1 MKRIILSVTFL
12 SCFLTSIH
20 SEILDDYQDVNL
32 KAVLTKNLGEVKKPE
47 FQKEILP
54 HDFTCFI
61 DLLQYGNKTRQ
72 SRAYTYSL
80 VKLFSNILKGSE
92 YVNAYAF
99 STLLEQL
106 PNTLKDYFIV
116 RKAENYLG
124 NKTLYD
130 VDMLDRFKEV
140 VNAMLYTKFT
150 SEFEV
155 FKKEPGEFLDNLS
168 GEIMQ
173 IAEEEMSIEQLRQS
187 IIRFLEIGLSKLVW
201 SPEDEGKTW
210 KSVKTVSHQLATLVD
225 NNILVDVN
233 DLDDLFWTLVYRYCY
248 FLDITGSDLSIEFYE
263 KVKSDIAG
271 QQLLFLE
278 LEEQEDRLVESKASY
293 LTRSLLQAEAKCRAY
308 KKGIIVQ

>member
-1 MKRIILSVTFL
+1 MKFIIFSAIFL
-12 SCFLTSIH
+12 SCFFTSIH
-20 SEILDDYQDVNL
+20 SEILDNYQDINTKV
-32 KAVLTKNLGEVKKPE
+32 VLTKKLGEFKKPE

-54 HDFTCFI
+54 HDFTYFI
-61 DLLQYGNKTRQ
+61 DLLQYGNKTKQ

-92 YVNAYAF
+92 YVNSYAF

-116 RKAENYLG
+116 KKGENCFG

-130 VDMLDRFKEV
+130 ADTLDRFKKM
-140 VNAMLYTKFT
+140 VNIKLYTKLS

-155 FKKEPGEFLDNLS
+155 FKKEPEKFLDILS

-210 KSVKTVSHQLATLVD
+210 ESVKTVSHQLATLVD

-248 FLDITGSDLSIEFYE
+248 FLDITGLNLPIEFYE

-278 LEEQEDRLVESKASY
+278 LEEQDSLLESKTSY
-293 LTRSLLQAEAKCRAY
+293 LTRSLLQAEVKCRAY
-308 KKGIIVQ
+308 KKGIVVK